1 MRGIVDQ
8 VPLDCMKLASCQMK
22 NSRGGQVNP
31 GGGGPRWTLTS
42 QVGRGPWSTWA
53 SPVLLLCNGDTHTAP
68 LTSGW
73 SSRAN
78 PILWPL
84 VANKKLASGK
94 QVHIL
99 FWASPALH

>member
-22 NSRGGQVNP
+22 NSRGGQVDP
-31 GGGGPRWTLTS
+31 GGARWSQVDPGGPRWTQVEPGGARWTLTS

-53 SPVLLLCNGDTHTAP
+53 SPVLLLCNGDTHDS
-68 LTSGW
+68 LTSGL

-78 PILWPL
+78 PILWP
-84 VANKKLASGK
+84 AGRK
-94 QVHIL
+94 
-99 FWASPALH
+99 